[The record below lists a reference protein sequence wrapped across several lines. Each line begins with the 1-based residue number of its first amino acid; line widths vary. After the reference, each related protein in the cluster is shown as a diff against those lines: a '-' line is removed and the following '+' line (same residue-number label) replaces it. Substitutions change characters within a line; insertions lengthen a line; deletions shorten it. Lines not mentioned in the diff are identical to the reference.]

1 VTGHVSGL
9 PVEELLPTL
18 LSGGG
23 AWVILRLTSLGAR
36 ATVAAMTRLV
46 SGGIEGR
53 CVAGERDPD
62 QRRFVDEA
70 VDRTGGVAVVRG
82 LGR

>member
-1 VTGHVSGL
+1 MIAHVGGL

-36 ATVAAMTRLV
+36 RRSTRHHARPSDSADRLAT
-46 SGGIEGR
+46 GPG
-53 CVAGERDPD
+53 
-62 QRRFVDEA
+62 
-70 VDRTGGVAVVRG
+70 
-82 LGR
+82 